1 MRSPSERP
9 RTGVS
14 TEAELWL
21 RANPPAGRITIDD
34 QNAELVRAAV
44 REGWEPSMAAARAE
58 FAVRE
63 NVLEINGVEC
73 LEVTP
78 ASGVIGRGTVLYF
91 FGGGHT
97 VGSPE
102 EDIVISA
109 PLAALAGVRV
119 IAPRYPLAPE
129 HPYPAAVSCA
139 EMVYRALLD
148 DTDPAQLVVAGES
161 AGGNLALALFQR
173 ARSARLSMP
182 AGFVLLSP
190 WADMGFTGDS
200 HITNRDPF
208 LAMTDNVLLE
218 MAARY
223 RGEAPIDDPLISP
236 IHADFTGLPPTLI
249 TTGTRDLLLSDAVR
263 LDTAMRIDG
272 VDVTLRVWEGMW
284 HVFEFY
290 REVPEAR
297 ASMAEIANFVADQFA
312 SSAI

>member
-1 MRSPSERP
+1 MQSPSARP

-14 TEAELWL
+14 AEAEAWL
-21 RANPPAGRITIDD
+21 HANPPADRTAIDED
-34 QNAELVRAAV
+34 NAELVRAAV
-44 REGWEPSMAAARAE
+44 RQGWEPSMAAVRAE
-58 FAVRE
+58 FSVRE
-63 NVLEINGVEC
+63 RILEVGGVEC

-78 ASGVIGRGTVLYF
+78 SSGVTGPGTVLYF

-109 PLAALAGVRV
+109 PLAARAGVRV

-129 HPYPAAVSCA
+129 HPYPAAVDCA
-139 EMVYRALLD
+139 ETTYRALLD
-148 DTDPAQLVVAGES
+148 TTDPAHLLVAGES

-173 ARSARLSMP
+173 ARNARLP
-182 AGFVLLSP
+182 LPVAFVLLSP

-200 HITNRDPF
+200 HVTNRDPF
-208 LAMTDNVLLE
+208 LVLTDDVLVQ
-218 MAARY
+218 MASLY
-223 RGEAPIDDPLISP
+223 RGETPVDDPLVSP
-236 IHADFTGLPPTLI
+236 VYADFRGLPPTFL

-263 LDTAMRIDG
+263 LATAMRIDG

-297 ASMAEIANFVADQFA
+297 VSMAEIADFI
-312 SSAI
+312 SSRLGH